1 MFVTPKMNFIWLETF
16 VLTLMLSTFGQCDK
30 YLILHPFYS
39 GSHVLTLHHVAK
51 ALVERGHQ
59 VVTLRFLDTH
69 QFKLKDLGPAHREIV
84 LALDNQ
90 DGHLPFVSVEKRGKF
105 GMPVE
110 LLWQEGL
117 TLSAIFKLPKNP
129 WSVVS
134 AFCHTLLSNEVFFAT
149 RLLKRREG
157 GLICFDESL
166 Y

>member
-1 MFVTPKMNFIWLETF
+1 M
-16 VLTLMLSTFGQCDK
+16 
-30 YLILHPFYS
+30 
-39 GSHVLTLHHVAK
+39 AK

-134 AFCHTLLSNEVFFAT
+134 AFCHTLLSNEVFFA

-157 GLICFDESL
+157 GLICFDESI